1 MYYNK
6 DWFSSYQLIV
16 YGKVLMGNN
25 GACMI
30 INIGIIQI
38 KIHDNIIRTLI
49 VVRYIPKL
57 EKILISLGI
66 QKFFLF
72 L

>member
-1 MYYNK
+1 
-6 DWFSSYQLIV
+6 
-16 YGKVLMGNN
+16 MGNN